1 MFFIDTLIIGASA
14 VLIAELNYKLSEHI
28 KRIKH

>member
-1 MFFIDTLIIGASA
+1 MFFIGTLLIGASA
-14 VLIAELNYKLSEHI
+14 VLIAELNNKLSEHI

>member
-1 MFFIDTLIIGASA
+1 MILFDTLFIGGTV
-14 VLIAELNYKLSEHI
+14 VLIAELNNKLSEHI

>member
-1 MFFIDTLIIGASA
+1 MFFIDTLLIGASA
-14 VLIAELNYKLSEHI
+14 VLIAELNNKFSEYI